1 MKKKCI
7 AQSGFFPLR
16 VSFTLLLWA
25 VASWILGTT
34 VLGFFRAE
42 APRRVSETR
51 LTFAER
57 VAYQRAIE
65 NVYWRHRIWPKE
77 RPDPKPSPDAVIS
90 ASTDTGSCGL
100 LRNQQALE
108 DSGNDQSLLS
118 NYRVRWIAWHAIP
131 GSPRCYV
138 NFLKRSGTIP
148 SSSRNVSRGR
158 C

>member
-1 MKKKCI
+1 MKKKCV

-25 VASWILGTT
+25 VASLVLGTT

-65 NVYWRHRIWPKE
+65 ERLLAPPNLAKGAARSQTIARCRDFSGAAGKE
-77 RPDPKPSPDAVIS
+77 
-90 ASTDTGSCGL
+90 SCGL
-100 LRNQQALE
+100 PA
-108 DSGNDQSLLS
+108 
-118 NYRVRWIAWHAIP
+118 
-131 GSPRCYV
+131 
-138 NFLKRSGTIP
+138 
-148 SSSRNVSRGR
+148 
-158 C
+158 